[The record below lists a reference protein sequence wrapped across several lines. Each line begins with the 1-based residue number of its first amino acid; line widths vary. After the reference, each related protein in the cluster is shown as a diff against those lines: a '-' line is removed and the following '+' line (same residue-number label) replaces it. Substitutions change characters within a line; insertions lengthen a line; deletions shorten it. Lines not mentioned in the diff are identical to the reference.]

1 MKSIGLISNNENI
14 RAIDIAKDIFDYL
27 ASKNVKVLLLENDEL
42 PKKHNLPMV
51 NIEEFRSGIE
61 ALISVGGDGTFLRAA
76 RHTYKNGIP
85 IMGVNVGNLGF
96 LAEINIVDMYDSLDK
111 IINNNFEIEKRML
124 ISGMLFRD
132 KKPADKQNCPYTA
145 LNDFV
150 ITKSLLE
157 KIIDI
162 KIIINGVPLL
172 SYGADGIIIST
183 PTGSTAYSLSAG
195 GPVVEPKNESIVI
208 TPICAHTLFSRSLVL
223 SPYNQIEIQI
233 NSAETQV
240 NLNIDGKKSDFNVL
254 NGDIFKVGKSQYNL
268 NLITFNKNIFFKI
281 FKEKLIGR
289 DL

>member
-14 RAIDIAKDIFDYL
+14 KAINVAKDVYDYL
-27 ASKNVKVLLLENDEL
+27 TLKKVEVLLLESDEL
-42 PKKHNLPMV
+42 PKKHNLLTV
-51 NIEEFRSGIE
+51 SDKDFKSGIE

-76 RHTYKNGIP
+76 RYAFKNNIP

-96 LAEINIVDMYDSLDK
+96 LAEINVSDMYDSLDK
-111 IINNNFEIEKRML
+111 IINGNFEIEKRML
-124 ISGMLFRD
+124 ISGMMFRD
-132 KKPADKQNCPYTA
+132 KKLTDGENCPYLA

-162 KIIINGVPLL
+162 KIIINGVSLL

-195 GPVVEPKNESIVI
+195 GPVVEPKNSAIVI

-223 SPYNQIEIQI
+223 SPDNQIEIQI
-233 NSAETQV
+233 NSGSTKV
-240 NLNIDGKKSDFNVL
+240 NLNIDGRKSDPEVL
-254 NGDIFKVGKSQYNL
+254 NGDIFKVEKSQHEL

-281 FKEKLIGR
+281 FKEKLIGK
-289 DL
+289 D